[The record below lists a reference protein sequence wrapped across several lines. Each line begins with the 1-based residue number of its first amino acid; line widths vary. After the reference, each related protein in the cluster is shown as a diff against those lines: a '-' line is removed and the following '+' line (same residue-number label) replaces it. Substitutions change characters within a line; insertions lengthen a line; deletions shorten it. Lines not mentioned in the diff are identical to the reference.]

1 MQQLIGVPAGQFQA
15 NPPIMAPLDYNK
27 IKDFLRRS
35 VSDPALEVEAC
46 ATLQGLSWR
55 ITKVKRTIRR
65 QNLHSYQHYDI
76 LELTPKGSKDT
87 IFN

>member
-1 MQQLIGVPAGQFQA
+1 
-15 NPPIMAPLDYNK
+15 MAPLDYNK

-35 VSDPALEVEAC
+35 VSDPAQEVEAC

-76 LELTPKGSKDT
+76 LELAPKNNKDT